1 MIWYRAAPVG
11 ALIAV
16 AAPPGLNAVT
26 AMIEAGFGK
35 PMRSVGSGM
44 RDPLCCPV
52 NDRSSGASQSGRRAA
67 VFHVEAQP
75 ATAFSTGW
83 CVFPLCR
90 QAGPGLEIDERLL
103 PAAA

>member
-16 AAPPGLNAVT
+16 AARPGLNVVT
-26 AMIEAGFGK
+26 VMIEAGSGK

-44 RDPLCCPV
+44 RHPLCCPV
-52 NDRSSGASQSGRRAA
+52 NDRSSGASQSGRRGA

-75 ATAFSTGW
+75 ATAFSTGR
-83 CVFPLCR
+83 CVFPLCP
-90 QAGPGLEIDERLL
+90 QAAPGLGTHERLL
-103 PAAA
+103 PAA